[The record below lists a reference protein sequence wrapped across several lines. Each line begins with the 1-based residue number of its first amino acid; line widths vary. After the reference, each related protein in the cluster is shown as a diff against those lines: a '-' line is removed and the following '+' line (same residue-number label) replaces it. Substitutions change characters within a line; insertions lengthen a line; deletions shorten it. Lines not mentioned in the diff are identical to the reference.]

1 MNDNNKKQLKKTGR
15 RPKED
20 PATIRYTISFN
31 EQEHARFLALFD
43 KSGMQVKAH
52 FITSCIFDKTIKT
65 IQIDKGTVDFYMR
78 LTSFHSQFRS
88 IGVNYNQIVK
98 LLYKNFSEKKA
109 AAFLYKLEKQT
120 AEMAMLC
127 QKIIQ
132 LTEKFEEEYYTAVD
146 NCLGSQVDT
155 MIERGYDSVD
165 IIEREKHEKYLSEY
179 ADMLGYLCEKR
190 NIKLWGDK

>member
-1 MNDNNKKQLKKTGR
+1 MNENNKRQVRKPIGRPLKT
-15 RPKED
+15 D
-20 PATIRYTISFN
+20 PAIFRYSLSLN
-31 EQEHARFLALFD
+31 EEENAKFLALFD
-43 KSGMQVKAH
+43 QSNMDVKAH
-52 FITSCIFDKTIKT
+52 FIKSRIFDKTIKT

-132 LTEKFEEEYYTAVD
+132 ISEEFEA
-146 NCLGSQVDT
+146 
-155 MIERGYDSVD
+155 
-165 IIEREKHEKYLSEY
+165 KHLK
-179 ADMLGYLCEKR
+179 K
-190 NIKLWGDK
+190 

>member
-1 MNDNNKKQLKKTGR
+1 MNENNRKQLKKTGR

-20 PATIRYTISFN
+20 PAKIRYTISFN
-31 EQEHARFLALFD
+31 EEDHSRFLSLFD
-43 KSGMQVKAH
+43 QSGMQVKAH
-52 FITSCIFDKTIKT
+52 FITSCIFEKTIKT
-65 IQIDKGTVDFYMR
+65 IQIDKGTVDFYIR

-88 IGVNYNQIVK
+88 VGVNYNQVVK

-132 LTEKFEEEYYTAVD
+132 LIEEFDV
-146 NCLGSQVDT
+146 
-155 MIERGYDSVD
+155 
-165 IIEREKHEKYLSEY
+165 KYL
-179 ADMLGYLCEKR
+179 K
-190 NIKLWGDK
+190 K